1 MNDDYLKSLVDI
13 VGLEKSIDIIRNA
26 DYIYK
31 IYKTCTEC
39 DSLYEGE
46 GCDTC
51 QKRREE
57 NIDKLL
63 DIDEN

>member
-1 MNDDYLKSLVDI
+1 MDDEYLEGLVDI
-13 VGLEKSIDIIRNA
+13 AGLEKSIDIIKNA
-26 DYIYK
+26 DYLYK

-39 DSLYEGE
+39 KSLYDGY

-57 NIDKLL
+57 NIDTLL
-63 DIDEN
+63 DEN